1 LLAFPNLIL
10 YISFNHFSAFQD
22 ASQQNSV
29 TDPDSNNTV
38 YSVQSPHQSSLSLLA
53 GSSSV
58 ASDYGSDTAY
68 EPSDLGTPRVGQDD
82 NSDVGTDDLTLDE
95 DMSNPIEKLVKYGIS
110 NIDEGLFMGQTILEQ
125 LEGLPRH
132 KANARHVNY
141 VTQKDRNN
149 GNLYDSSLLANN
161 TMELFSEPGHAKVVG
176 HVRKLSNESFG
187 SDGSSLRGS
196 DISNFGI
203 PNSSGDG
210 SHDLPGSASVS
221 RDTDIMGHTKLKP
234 TGDTQLVFPVD
245 QRNKLNRILSTMQ
258 RRLGTAKTDMEDLIV
273 RLNQEITAKD
283 FLATKVHDL
292 ACMSL

>member
-1 LLAFPNLIL
+1 
-10 YISFNHFSAFQD
+10 
-22 ASQQNSV
+22 
-29 TDPDSNNTV
+29 
-38 YSVQSPHQSSLSLLA
+38 VQSPLQSSLSLLA

-68 EPSDLGTPRVGQDD
+68 EPSDLGTPRVGRDD

-95 DMSNPIEKLVKYGIS
+95 DMTNPIEKLVKYGIS

-141 VTQKDRNN
+141 VTQKDKNN
-149 GNLYDSSLLANN
+149 GNLYDSSLLGNN

-187 SDGSSLRGS
+187 SEGSSLRGS

-203 PNSSGDG
+203 PNSSGEG

-221 RDTDIMGHTKLKP
+221 RDTDIMGHTKLKS
-234 TGDTQLVFPVD
+234 TGDTQLVFPLD

-283 FLATKVHDL
+283 FLATKVFKL
-292 ACMSL
+292 CVYFFLV

>member
-1 LLAFPNLIL
+1 M
-10 YISFNHFSAFQD
+10 
-22 ASQQNSV
+22 
-29 TDPDSNNTV
+29 
-38 YSVQSPHQSSLSLLA
+38 QSPLQSSLSLLA

-68 EPSDLGTPRVGQDD
+68 EPSDLGTPRVGRDD
-82 NSDVGTDDLTLDE
+82 NSDVGTDDLILDE
-95 DMSNPIEKLVKYGIS
+95 DMTNPIEKLVKYGIS

-141 VTQKDRNN
+141 VIQKDKNN
-149 GNLYDSSLLANN
+149 GNLYDSSLLGNN

-187 SDGSSLRGS
+187 SEGSSLRGS

-203 PNSSGDG
+203 PNSSGEG

-221 RDTDIMGHTKLKP
+221 RDTDIMGHTKLKS
-234 TGDTQLVFPVD
+234 TGDTQLVFPLD

-283 FLATKVHDL
+283 FLATKVFNL
-292 ACMSL
+292 ACISL